1 MNFINNIL
9 NKAAKAVNTED
20 KIFTVSIDKLHFD
33 EDYKA
38 VFKQE
43 EDKVQRIAEDMK
55 ANGFDKSQPIIID
68 ESYAILDGN
77 SRYMACQIAGITK
90 VPVIIKK
97 FESRKDALL
106 YELSLQ
112 MNRRNIADDSVLID
126 TYHTLAYMTDE
137 DGNKLFTDVEIAE
150 KLGVSPRQ
158 ISKAKEVELKAN
170 DEIKEALKAGEISLH
185 KAYTTMKEE
194 KKTETEVT
202 TPKTVEAQ
210 AGTELPVQENE
221 EVQTISGFV
230 EETTEKTSD
239 ETIIEV
245 PVETGPIEAEST
257 APVAESLPKP
267 KKPSAEKP
275 QVEKLSLKFKTEDFT
290 LIQNAADAANL
301 SVAEYAMNILME
313 AVQTSSTEIVSEKE
327 TA

>member
-1 MNFINNIL
+1 MSFINNIL

-55 ANGFDKSQPIIID
+55 ANGFDKSQPIILD
-68 ESYAILDGN
+68 ENYAILDGN

-97 FESRKDALL
+97 FESKKEALL
-106 YELSLQ
+106 YALGLQ
-112 MNRRNIADDSVLID
+112 MNRRNIADESILID
-126 TYHTLAYMTDE
+126 TYNKLAAMKDE
-137 DGNKLFTDVEIAE
+137 EGNKLFTDVEIAE
-150 KLGVSPRQ
+150 KLRVSPRQ
-158 ISKAKEVELKAN
+158 ISKAKEVDLKAT
-170 DEIKEALKAGEISLH
+170 DEIKAALRAGEISLH

-194 KKTETEVT
+194 KKTEEI
-202 TPKTVEAQ
+202 
-210 AGTELPVQENE
+210 PVQEE
-221 EVQTISGFV
+221 EAQTPSEVV
-230 EETTEKTSD
+230 EETTESTPD
-239 ETIIEV
+239 AV
-245 PVETGPIEAEST
+245 IEAPAETAAIESDDT
-257 APVAESLPKP
+257 SPAVESLPKP

-275 QVEKLSLKFKTEDFT
+275 QVEKLSLKFKSGDFV
-290 LIQNAADAANL
+290 LIQNAAQAANV
-301 SVAEYAMNILME
+301 SVAEYAMNILMKS
-313 AVQTSSTEIVSEKE
+313 VQTIPTAETVSEKE

>member
-1 MNFINNIL
+1 MSFINNIL

-20 KIFTVSIDKLHFD
+20 KIFTVSIEKLHFD

-55 ANGFDKSQPIIID
+55 ANGFDKSQPIILD
-68 ESYAILDGN
+68 ENYAILDGN

-97 FESRKDALL
+97 FESKKEALL
-106 YELSLQ
+106 YALGLQ
-112 MNRRNIADDSVLID
+112 MNRRNIADESILID
-126 TYHTLAYMTDE
+126 TYNKLAAMKDE
-137 DGNKLFTDVEIAE
+137 EGNKLFTDVEIAE
-150 KLGVSPRQ
+150 KLRVSPRQ
-158 ISKAKEVELKAN
+158 ISKAKEVDLKAT
-170 DEIKEALKAGEISLH
+170 DEIKAALRAGEISLH

-194 KKTETEVT
+194 KKAEEMPVREV
-202 TPKTVEAQ
+202 
-210 AGTELPVQENE
+210 E
-221 EVQTISGFV
+221 EVQSISESI
-230 EETTEKTSD
+230 EETTND
-239 ETIIEV
+239 V
-245 PVETGPIEAEST
+245 DVVAVETPAE
-257 APVAESLPKP
+257 PVAVETETAAPAVESLPKP

-275 QVEKLSLKFKTEDFT
+275 QVEKLSLKFKPEDFA
-290 LIQNAADAANL
+290 LIQNAAQAANV

-313 AVQTSSTEIVSEKE
+313 SVQAVPAAETVSEKE

>member
-1 MNFINNIL
+1 MSFINNIL

-55 ANGFDKSQPIIID
+55 ANGFDKSQPIILD
-68 ESYAILDGN
+68 ENYAILDGN

-97 FESRKDALL
+97 FESKKEALL
-106 YELSLQ
+106 YALGLQ
-112 MNRRNIADDSVLID
+112 MNRRNIADESILID
-126 TYHTLAYMTDE
+126 TYNKLAAMKDE
-137 DGNKLFTDVEIAE
+137 EGNKLFTDVEIAE
-150 KLGVSPRQ
+150 KLRVSPRQ
-158 ISKAKEVELKAN
+158 ISKAKEVDLKAT
-170 DEIKEALKAGEISLH
+170 DEIKAALRAGEISLH

-194 KKTETEVT
+194 KKTEEI
-202 TPKTVEAQ
+202 
-210 AGTELPVQENE
+210 PVQEE
-221 EVQTISGFV
+221 EAQTPSEVV
-230 EETTEKTSD
+230 EETTESTPD
-239 ETIIEV
+239 AVIEA
-245 PVETGPIEAEST
+245 PVETAAIESDDTSPA
-257 APVAESLPKP
+257 VESLPKP

-275 QVEKLSLKFKTEDFT
+275 QVEKLSLKFKPGDFV
-290 LIQNAADAANL
+290 LIQNAAQAANV
-301 SVAEYAMNILME
+301 SVAEYAMNILMKS
-313 AVQTSSTEIVSEKE
+313 VQTIPAAETVSEKE

>member
-1 MNFINNIL
+1 MSFINNIL

-55 ANGFDKSQPIIID
+55 ANGFDKSQPIILD
-68 ESYAILDGN
+68 ENYAILDGN

-97 FESRKDALL
+97 FESKKEALL
-106 YELSLQ
+106 YALGLQ
-112 MNRRNIADDSVLID
+112 MNRRNIADESILID
-126 TYHTLAYMTDE
+126 TYNKLAAMKDE
-137 DGNKLFTDVEIAE
+137 EGNKLFTDVEIAE
-150 KLGVSPRQ
+150 KLRVSPRQ
-158 ISKAKEVELKAN
+158 ISKAKEVDLKAT
-170 DEIKEALKAGEISLH
+170 DEIKAALRAGEISLH

-194 KKTETEVT
+194 KKTEEM
-202 TPKTVEAQ
+202 
-210 AGTELPVQENE
+210 PVQEE
-221 EVQTISGFV
+221 EAQTPSEVVG
-230 EETTEKTSD
+230 ETTESTPD
-239 ETIIEV
+239 AVIEA
-245 PVETGPIEAEST
+245 PVETAAIESDDT
-257 APVAESLPKP
+257 SPTVESLPKP

-275 QVEKLSLKFKTEDFT
+275 QVEKLSLKFKPGDFV
-290 LIQNAADAANL
+290 LIQNAAQAANV
-301 SVAEYAMNILME
+301 SVAEYAMNILMKS
-313 AVQTSSTEIVSEKE
+313 VQTIPAAETVSEKE

>member
-1 MNFINNIL
+1 MTFFNNIL
-9 NKAAKAVNTED
+9 NKAAKAVSTED

-68 ESYAILDGN
+68 ENYAILDGN

-106 YELSLQ
+106 YELGLQ
-112 MNRRNIADDSVLID
+112 MNRRNIADDSILID
-126 TYHTLAYMTDE
+126 TYHTLAAMKDAE
-137 DGNKLFTDVEIAE
+137 GNKLFTDVEIAE

-158 ISKAKEVELKAN
+158 ISKAKEVDLKAN
-170 DEIKEALKAGEISLH
+170 DDLKDALKSGEITLN
-185 KAYTTMKEE
+185 KAYNSMKEE
-194 KKTETEVT
+194 LKAKEEPEKKDEEISTVPVEVAPTTEEAKTEV
-202 TPKTVEAQ
+202 PKI
-210 AGTELPVQENE
+210 P
-221 EVQTISGFV
+221 SGPATV
-230 EETTEKTSD
+230 EETAT
-239 ETIIEV
+239 
-245 PVETGPIEAEST
+245 
-257 APVAESLPKP
+257 PVAECLPKP

-275 QVEKLSLKFKTEDFT
+275 AFEKLSLKFKPEDFT

-313 AVQTSSTEIVSEKE
+313 VVQNSSAEIVSEKE

>member
-1 MNFINNIL
+1 MTFFNNIL
-9 NKAAKAVNTED
+9 NKAAKAVSTED

-55 ANGFDKSQPIIID
+55 ENGFDKSQPIIID
-68 ESYAILDGN
+68 ENYAILDGN

-97 FESRKDALL
+97 FESKRDALL
-106 YELSLQ
+106 YELGLQ

-126 TYHTLAYMTDE
+126 TYHTLAEKKDE
-137 DGNKLFTDVEIAE
+137 EGNKLFTDVEIAE
-150 KLGVSPRQ
+150 RLGVSPRQ
-158 ISKAKEVELKAN
+158 ISKAKEVDLKAN
-170 DEIKEALKAGEISLH
+170 DELKDALKNGEISLN
-185 KAYTTMKEE
+185 KAYNSMKEE
-194 KKTETEVT
+194 MKAKVEVQEEPEKKIEEVSTVPVAIETEVPE
-202 TPKTVEAQ
+202 TPVAE
-210 AGTELPVQENE
+210 
-221 EVQTISGFV
+221 
-230 EETTEKTSD
+230 EETVT
-239 ETIIEV
+239 
-245 PVETGPIEAEST
+245 
-257 APVAESLPKP
+257 PVAESLPKS

-275 QVEKLSLKFKTEDFT
+275 AVEKLNLKFKPEDFI

-301 SVAEYAMNILME
+301 SVSEYAMNILME
-313 AVQTSSTEIVSEKE
+313 AVQASSSETVSEKE

>member
-1 MNFINNIL
+1 MSFINNIL

-55 ANGFDKSQPIIID
+55 ANGFDKSQPIILD
-68 ESYAILDGN
+68 ENYAILDGN

-97 FESRKDALL
+97 FESKKEALL
-106 YELSLQ
+106 YALGLQ
-112 MNRRNIADDSVLID
+112 MNRRNIADESILID
-126 TYHTLAYMTDE
+126 TYNKLAAMKDE
-137 DGNKLFTDVEIAE
+137 EGNKLFTDVEIAE
-150 KLGVSPRQ
+150 KLRVSPRQ
-158 ISKAKEVELKAN
+158 ISKAKEVDLKAT
-170 DEIKEALKAGEISLH
+170 DEIKAALRAGEISVH

-194 KKTETEVT
+194 KKTEEM
-202 TPKTVEAQ
+202 
-210 AGTELPVQENE
+210 PVQEE
-221 EVQTISGFV
+221 EAQTPSEVV
-230 EETTEKTSD
+230 EETTESTPD
-239 ETIIEV
+239 AVIEA
-245 PVETGPIEAEST
+245 PVETAAIESDDTSLA
-257 APVAESLPKP
+257 VESLPKP

-275 QVEKLSLKFKTEDFT
+275 QVEKLSLKFKPGDFV
-290 LIQNAADAANL
+290 LIQNAAQAANV
-301 SVAEYAMNILME
+301 SVAEYAMNILMKS
-313 AVQTSSTEIVSEKE
+313 VQTIPAAETVSEKE